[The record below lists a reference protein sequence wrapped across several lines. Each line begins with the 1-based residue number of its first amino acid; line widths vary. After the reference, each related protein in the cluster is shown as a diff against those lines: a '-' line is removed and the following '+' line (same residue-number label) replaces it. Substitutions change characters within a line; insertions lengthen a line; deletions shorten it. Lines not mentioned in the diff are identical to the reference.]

1 MKHILS
7 AFLLFSFS
15 EVDCYGEVVLI
26 MRGHANCAV
35 TQPDSSVVHHI
46 AFCTEGS
53 GSKWICSN
61 LNSADAVLLSAYA
74 TGKIVH
80 ASMSDG
86 DM

>member
-53 GSKWICSN
+53 GSK
-61 LNSADAVLLSAYA
+61 
-74 TGKIVH
+74 
-80 ASMSDG
+80 
-86 DM
+86 